1 MNSWK
6 SSSRPA
12 CGVAVIRRKCLC
24 VAAQELAEL
33 VALGL
38 LQLAAEVMRGHPVR
52 LIHDHQV
59 PVGLIELLL
68 EVVGAGKLV
77 HPRDEQMVPGE
88 DPAVAALRRPAGG

>member
-1 MNSWK
+1 M
-6 SSSRPA
+6 
-12 CGVAVIRRKCLC
+12 
-24 VAAQELAEL
+24 AAQELAEL

-52 LIHDHQV
+52 LVHDHQV
-59 PVGLIELLL
+59 PVGLFELVL

-88 DPAVAALRRPAGG
+88 DSAIGLCVGKLPGEQLERHAELLP